1 MWAEVKGDE
10 GRGGVI
16 TNTRIVIGK
25 MLRFDLYFPSAAA
38 LLLLI
43 IIPAGLSNDPDTEPT
58 YCQPTAGYEG
68 FNEISPLSTAS
79 FSWLSLLH
87 CGVCYSETTEYFMSL
102 KYSFQPHM

>member
-1 MWAEVKGDE
+1 MGEVKGE
-10 GRGGVI
+10 VGRGGVI

-25 MLRFDLYFPSAAA
+25 MLRFDLYLLLSAA

-43 IIPAGLSNDPDTEPT
+43 IIPAGLSNNPDTEST
-58 YCQPTAGYEG
+58 YCKPPEGYEG
-68 FNEISPLSTAS
+68 FNEISPLSRAS
-79 FSWLSLLH
+79 SSWLSLLH